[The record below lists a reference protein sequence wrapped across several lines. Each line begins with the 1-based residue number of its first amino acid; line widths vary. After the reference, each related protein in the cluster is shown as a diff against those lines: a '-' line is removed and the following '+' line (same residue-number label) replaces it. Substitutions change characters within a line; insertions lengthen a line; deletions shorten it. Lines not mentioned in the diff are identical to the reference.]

1 MAVVHKE
8 EAAHGIREDME
19 EAALVV
25 ITLMVVAVAHQV

>member
-1 MAVVHKE
+1 MAVVHRE

-25 ITLMVVAVAHQV
+25 TTPMVVAVAHQV

>member
-1 MAVVHKE
+1 MAVVHR